1 MLGDDLWRSTFHLT
15 EIFYQTDKTFPSG
28 PPWGKGARFCS
39 MSEGEYREASRQQW
53 SDAAESWARAAEEE
67 ETGASREA
75 TVWMLEAADLQAGE
89 RVLELACGAG
99 RVGLQAAGRVGLE
112 GAVLCTDFSE
122 AMVDA
127 VADRVERL
135 GVSNV
140 SARVLDA
147 EHIDLDSAEPFDAV
161 LCRFGY
167 MLMADPLQA
176 LRESGRALRPDGR
189 LVLAV
194 WGPGEGNPW
203 LSIILSA
210 VMDHLN
216 APPPQPGTP
225 GPFSLGERD
234 RLQTLIEQAGLIDVE
249 VAEVEAKQ
257 RYDSLGAWW
266 DEILEVSGPL
276 ATMLN
281 ALPEEDR
288 AKIRTVALAKAEQF
302 GAEDEAIF
310 PASIVCAK
318 ALKPT

>member
-1 MLGDDLWRSTFHLT
+1 
-15 EIFYQTDKTFPSG
+15 
-28 PPWGKGARFCS
+28 
-39 MSEGEYREASRQQW
+39 MSDAEYREASKEQW
-53 SDAAESWARAAEEE
+53 SDAAPSWARAAEEE

-75 TVWMLEAADLQAGE
+75 TVWMLEAADLRPGE

-99 RVGLQAAGRVGLE
+99 RVGLQAAGRVGPE
-112 GAVLCTDFSE
+112 GTVLCTDFSE

-127 VADRVERL
+127 VAERVERL

-140 SARVLDA
+140 STRVLDA
-147 EHIDLDSAEPFDAV
+147 EHIDLGGEEPFDAV

-194 WGPGEGNPW
+194 WGPGDENPW
-203 LSIILSA
+203 LSIILNA
-210 VMDHLN
+210 VMSHLN
-216 APPPQPGTP
+216 APPPQPGAP
-225 GPFSLGERD
+225 GPFSLGDRD
-234 RLQTLIEQAGLIDVE
+234 RLKTLVEQAGLADVE

-257 RYDSLGAWW
+257 RYDSLAAWW
-266 DEILEVSGPL
+266 DEILDVSGPL

-288 AKIRTVALAKAEQF
+288 AKIRAAALAEAEQF
-302 GAEDEAIF
+302 GGENEAVF

-318 ALKPT
+318 ALSPA

>member
-1 MLGDDLWRSTFHLT
+1 
-15 EIFYQTDKTFPSG
+15 
-28 PPWGKGARFCS
+28 
-39 MSEGEYREASRQQW
+39 MSDGEYREASRQQW
-53 SDAAESWARAAEEE
+53 SDAAPSWARAAEEE

-75 TVWMLEAADLQAGE
+75 TVWMLEAAGLQPGE

-99 RVGLQAAGRVGLE
+99 RVGLQAAGRVGPE
-112 GAVLCTDFSE
+112 GTVLCTDFSE

-127 VADRVERL
+127 VTERVERL
-135 GVSNV
+135 GVGNV

-147 EHIDLDSAEPFDAV
+147 EHIDLGGEEPFDAV
-161 LCRFGY
+161 ICRFGY

-194 WGPGEGNPW
+194 WGPGESNPW

-210 VMDHLN
+210 AMSHLN

-225 GPFSLGERD
+225 GPFSLGDPDQVRK
-234 RLQTLIEQAGLIDVE
+234 LIEQAGLVDAE
-249 VAEVEAKQ
+249 VAEIDARQ
-257 RYDSLGAWW
+257 RYDSLDDWW

-288 AKIRTVALAKAEQF
+288 AKIRAAALAEAEQF
-302 GAEDEAIF
+302 GGGNEAIF

-318 ALKPT
+318 AARSA

>member
-1 MLGDDLWRSTFHLT
+1 
-15 EIFYQTDKTFPSG
+15 
-28 PPWGKGARFCS
+28 

-53 SDAAESWARAAEEE
+53 SDAAPSWARAAEEE

-75 TVWMLEAADLQAGE
+75 TVWMLEAADLRPGE

-99 RVGLQAAGRVGLE
+99 RVGLQVAGRVGPE
-112 GAVLCTDFSE
+112 GTVLCTDFSE
-122 AMVDA
+122 AMVGA
-127 VADRVERL
+127 VAERVDRL

-140 SARVLDA
+140 STRVLDA
-147 EHIDLDSAEPFDAV
+147 EHVDLGGEEPFDAV

-194 WGPGEGNPW
+194 WGSGEENPW
-203 LSIILSA
+203 LSIILNA
-210 VMDHLN
+210 VMSHLN
-216 APPPQPGTP
+216 APPPQPGAP
-225 GPFSLGERD
+225 GPFSLGDPD
-234 RLQTLIEQAGLIDVE
+234 RLQELVEQAGLVDIE
-249 VAEVEAKQ
+249 VAEIDARQ
-257 RYDSLGAWW
+257 RYDSLAAWW
-266 DEILEVSGPL
+266 EEILDVSGPL

-288 AKIRTVALAKAEQF
+288 AKIRAAALADAEQF
-302 GAEDEAIF
+302 GGEDEAVF

-318 ALKPT
+318 AVRSA